1 MKLQNLEEA
10 IVPPEKIRDYLL
22 NLFHDEGRGKAIFF
36 MHFGFSVAKWELLAR
51 SLIRHAHDHDVT
63 KTEVTSFGTRYV
75 VEGDLH
81 TPSGE
86 TPQVRVVWF
95 ISLDETD
102 PRLVTAYA
110 LESDDD

>member
-1 MKLQNLEEA
+1 MKLPNLKEA
-10 IVPPEKIRDYLL
+10 IVPPEKIKDYLL
-22 NLFHDEGRGKAIFF
+22 NLLHDDGRGKAIFF
-36 MHFGFSVAKWELLAR
+36 MHFGFSVAKWETLAQ
-51 SLIRHAHDHDVT
+51 SLIRHAQDH
-63 KTEVTSFGTRYV
+63 EVIKREATPFGNRYV
-75 VEGDLH
+75 IEGILH

-95 ISLDETD
+95 ISLDETN